1 MIKINSKK
9 KEYKKLDLAPITLFT
24 FNRLEHLE
32 KTINSLKKNNLA
44 IHSELIIFSDYAKK
58 RKDKIKI
65 QEIRIYL
72 KKISGFRKIKI
83 YERKVNFGLSKNIIT
98 GLNKVFKKYERTI
111 ILEDD
116 ILVDKFFLKYMN
128 EGLSLYKSDK
138 RIASIHGYIYPI
150 KFDKSIKEYFFLKGA
165 DCWGWGTWKR
175 AWKAFDKNGKKL
187 INEID
192 QKNLKYEFNFN
203 NTYDYYQMLKK
214 QIDGKNNS
222 WAIRWYASAFLKN
235 MLTLYPSKTFVRN
248 IGIDGSGTHG
258 KGNYNLNSKKFS
270 RKKYF
275 EITKSNITIEE
286 NMKAKNKIAIY
297 FKKNEDF
304 WLKKILK
311 KIF

>member
-1 MIKINSKK
+1 MKNRFQ
-9 KEYKKLDLAPITLFT
+9 YAPIIIFSY
-24 FNRLEHLE
+24 NRLHHL
-32 KTINSLKKNNLA
+32 KRTIINLKKNS
-44 IHSELIIFSDYAKK
+44 ISKYSSLIIFSDGPKSPLDK
-58 RKDKIKI
+58 LKIK
-65 QEIRIYL
+65 EIRQYI
-72 KKISGFRKIKI
+72 KSIEGFKEIKCI
-83 YERKVNFGLSKNIIT
+83 NRRINFGLSKNIIT
-98 GLNKVFKKYERTI
+98 GLNKVFRKYERAI

-150 KFDKSIKEYFFLKGA
+150 KFDKNIKDYFFLKGA

-175 AWKAFDKNGKKL
+175 AWKVFDKHGKKL
-187 INEID
+187 INKID
-192 QKNLKYEFNFN
+192 QKSLKHEFNFN
-203 NTYDYYQMLKK
+203 NTYDYYQMLNN
-214 QIDGKNNS
+214 QIKGKNNS

-258 KGNYNLNSKKFS
+258 KGNNNLNNKKFS

-275 EITKSNITIEE
+275 EIRKSNIIIEE

-297 FKKNEDF
+297 FKKNEDI

-311 KIF
+311 KIL